1 MDICELRATFEEHG
15 LVESVV
21 QYYQK
26 ARDNGRKP
34 YGYITYFNSV
44 DALATIVR
52 MQAET
57 DLKFRVQP
65 ADTWHQPQQAQ
76 ADIDFHALD
85 EPPSTPDS
93 IAGDEQ
99 PNNEE
104 DQYNYD
110 IEDLDPL
117 QANLFEAHEYNQ
129 PVPQYIIDAE
139 MIDEIV
145 SVDGTKYS
153 LL

>member
-26 ARDNGRKP
+26 AKDNGRKP
-34 YGYITYFNSV
+34 YGYITYFNSI
-44 DALATIVR
+44 DALAAIGR
-52 MQAET
+52 IQADT

-76 ADIDFHALD
+76 ADVDFEALD
-85 EPPSTPDS
+85 ERPSTPDS
-93 IAGDEQ
+93 NAGGEQ
-99 PNNEE
+99 PDNEA
-104 DQYNYD
+104 DQYNYE
-110 IEDLDPL
+110 IEDVDPL
-117 QANLFEAHEYNQ
+117 HANQFEAHEYNQ
-129 PVPQYIIDAE
+129 PAPPYNE

-145 SVDGTKYS
+145 SVDGMK
-153 LL
+153 